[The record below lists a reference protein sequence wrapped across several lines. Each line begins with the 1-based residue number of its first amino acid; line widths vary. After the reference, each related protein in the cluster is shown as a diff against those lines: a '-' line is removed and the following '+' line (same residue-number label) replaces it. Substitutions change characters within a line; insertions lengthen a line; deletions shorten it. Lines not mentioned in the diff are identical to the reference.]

1 MVHVSGTDT
10 SLTGDARQNNSFLTT
25 AKEHNIPKE
34 PCQNKADVQPDYKK
48 QKNDTDNHRVSKQ
61 RVRV

>member
-25 AKEHNIPKE
+25 AKEHNKPKE
-34 PCQNKADVQPDYKK
+34 LCQNKADVQPDYKK
-48 QKNDTDNHRVSKQ
+48 QKK
-61 RVRV
+61 